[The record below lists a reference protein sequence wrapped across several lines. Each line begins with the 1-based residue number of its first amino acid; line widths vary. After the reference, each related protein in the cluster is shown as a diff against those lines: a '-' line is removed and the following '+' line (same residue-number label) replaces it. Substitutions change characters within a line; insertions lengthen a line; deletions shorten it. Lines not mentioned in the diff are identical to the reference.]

1 MGYEFFKQL
10 ILRKG
15 IVIIIVFGCVL
26 LAWVDNVELIISPGR
41 EMLDEFY
48 DEYTGRMDELSLEAY
63 ENIHKQVAVIDFNEN
78 EPGNNLEFMFSQ
90 LMKQKEHA
98 DVLEKRGIEGQCH

>member
-1 MGYEFFKQL
+1 M
-10 ILRKG
+10 
-15 IVIIIVFGCVL
+15 IIIVFGCVL

-63 ENIHKQVAVIDFNEN
+63 ENIHKQVLRYGSVGRQGPRSGVEAESAAAMN
-78 EPGNNLEFMFSQ
+78 FSCQ
-90 LMKQKEHA
+90 EL
-98 DVLEKRGIEGQCH
+98 LRGASIL